1 MDMMRVEPRSG
12 GGSGG
17 REGAAGERGIVDA
30 RVYKLIIR

>member
-1 MDMMRVEPRSG
+1 MDMMGVEPKSG

-17 REGAAGERGIVDA
+17 REGAAGVGVVDA